1 MAIQFLCFKYGCCQV
16 AKPATV
22 TIQQL
27 TYPVHTGFGNRKGI
41 NRGRCIRTENISNIY
56 KKRRGK
62 MDDPFT
68 IWTDDL
74 VPGMSARTIVKD
86 EQRVIEFDLM
96 GHAKAIVG
104 VGRHSNGK
112 KWATI
117 YEHEAENDLQ
127 EMVLLQ
133 SIFYH
138 YKVHGF
144 DCGYSFAGTT
154 KLKGILYRIGLKERE
169 EYKSVYDL
177 EKDKTTV

>member
-1 MAIQFLCFKYGCCQV
+1 
-16 AKPATV
+16 
-22 TIQQL
+22 
-27 TYPVHTGFGNRKGI
+27 
-41 NRGRCIRTENISNIY
+41 
-56 KKRRGK
+56 

-68 IWTDDL
+68 IWVQDL
-74 VPGMSARTIVKD
+74 VPGMTARTIIKD

-104 VGRHSNGK
+104 VGIHSDGK

-127 EMVLLQ
+127 EKVLLQ
-133 SIFYH
+133 SICYH

-154 KLKGILYRIGLKERE
+154 RLKGILYRLGIKEKERYQGV
-169 EYKSVYDL
+169 YKMETGADEFKSHRTA
-177 EKDKTTV
+177 ES

>member
-1 MAIQFLCFKYGCCQV
+1 
-16 AKPATV
+16 
-22 TIQQL
+22 
-27 TYPVHTGFGNRKGI
+27 
-41 NRGRCIRTENISNIY
+41 
-56 KKRRGK
+56 

-68 IWTDDL
+68 IWSDDL
-74 VPGMSARTIVKD
+74 VPGMLARTIVKD

-154 KLKGILYRIGLKERE
+154 KLKGILYRIGIRERE

-177 EKDKTTV
+177 EKNKTTV

>member
-1 MAIQFLCFKYGCCQV
+1 
-16 AKPATV
+16 
-22 TIQQL
+22 
-27 TYPVHTGFGNRKGI
+27 
-41 NRGRCIRTENISNIY
+41 
-56 KKRRGK
+56 

-104 VGRHSNGK
+104 VGRRSNGK
-112 KWATI
+112 SFSASCSQI
-117 YEHEAENDLQ
+117 VAHFLQ

-154 KLKGILYRIGLKERE
+154 KLKGILYRIGIKERE

-177 EKDKTTV
+177 EKNKTTV

>member
-1 MAIQFLCFKYGCCQV
+1 
-16 AKPATV
+16 
-22 TIQQL
+22 
-27 TYPVHTGFGNRKGI
+27 
-41 NRGRCIRTENISNIY
+41 
-56 KKRRGK
+56 

-104 VGRHSNGK
+104 VGIHSNGK

-154 KLKGILYRIGLKERE
+154 KLKGILYRIGIKERE

-177 EKDKTTV
+177 EKNKTTV